1 MRLFL
6 ILLAVLALSFPAAAG
21 TIAII
26 NGTVHTV
33 TDRGVLTNA
42 TVLIED
48 DEITAVGSNIEIPE
62 GATIIDAEG
71 RPVTPGLMNVF
82 TIIGLLEVGAVG
94 AADDYS
100 FSGAPFSAAFDV
112 VPGLNPDSVLIPITR
127 VDGITRAV
135 TLPSGRGAVFAGQ
148 GAVVHLGTG
157 TDIGVEDMVVKA
169 KAAQYSAF
177 GGGAANAMGG
187 TRGGLAVFLRQAFD
201 DARHYDKNRRNFD
214 QNRTRA
220 YVLHHLDL
228 EALLPVLKGD
238 IPLVVDV
245 NRAADMR
252 VLINLAQDYE
262 IRMIFNSA
270 REAWKVAA
278 ELADAEIAVIIDP
291 SNNLPTSFDTIY
303 ATQDNAR
310 LLQEAG
316 VKIAIATTSF
326 NDLNNP
332 RNVTQLA
339 GIAVANGLPYDAA
352 LVAITRTPAEMFGI
366 GDDFGTLAPGMDA
379 DVVVWEGDPLE
390 LVTLP
395 THVLIKGKL
404 MPLDN
409 RQLRLRYRYKDL
421 SDTTP
426 MQYL

>member
-1 MRLFL
+1 
-6 ILLAVLALSFPAAAG
+6 
-21 TIAII
+21 
-26 NGTVHTV
+26 
-33 TDRGVLTNA
+33 
-42 TVLIED
+42 
-48 DEITAVGSNIEIPE
+48 
-62 GATIIDAEG
+62 
-71 RPVTPGLMNVF
+71 
-82 TIIGLLEVGAVG
+82 
-94 AADDYS
+94 
-100 FSGAPFSAAFDV
+100 
-112 VPGLNPDSVLIPITR
+112 
-127 VDGITRAV
+127 
-135 TLPSGRGAVFAGQ
+135 
-148 GAVVHLGTG
+148 
-157 TDIGVEDMVVKA
+157 
-169 KAAQYSAF
+169 
-177 GGGAANAMGG
+177 MGG

-409 RQLRLRYRYKDL
+409 RQLRLRDRYKDL

-426 MQYL
+426 MQYR

>member
-82 TIIGLLEVGAVG
+82 TIIGLIEVGAVG

-135 TLPSGRGAVFAGQ
+135 TLPSGLGAVFAGQ

-252 VLINLAQDYE
+252 VLINLAQDY
-262 IRMIFNSA
+262 
-270 REAWKVAA
+270 
-278 ELADAEIAVIIDP
+278 
-291 SNNLPTSFDTIY
+291 
-303 ATQDNAR
+303 
-310 LLQEAG
+310 
-316 VKIAIATTSF
+316 
-326 NDLNNP
+326 
-332 RNVTQLA
+332 
-339 GIAVANGLPYDAA
+339 
-352 LVAITRTPAEMFGI
+352 
-366 GDDFGTLAPGMDA
+366 
-379 DVVVWEGDPLE
+379 
-390 LVTLP
+390 
-395 THVLIKGKL
+395 
-404 MPLDN
+404 
-409 RQLRLRYRYKDL
+409 
-421 SDTTP
+421 
-426 MQYL
+426 